1 MFFDIPE
8 EIKPY
13 LSCASMLRLKKIDM
27 NCGVNFTSLPIFC
40 NLSPYSRYDHSLRV
54 ASIIYYFTNDLPQ
67 TLSGLFHDIS
77 TPAFSHTIDFL
88 NGDYINQES
97 TEKGTRRMIE
107 KDVVLQQLLNNDGI
121 SISSVCDYHMYP
133 IADNDSPKLSSDR
146 LEYTLSNGVNYHF
159 ICEEEIEDIFYDIQ
173 IGINEMGEEEM
184 MFKHEIYAER
194 FAQLALKCG
203 MLYSSKQDR
212 YAMEM
217 LAHLIK
223 EYINQNILTYED
235 LYTDEQQVIQK
246 IKDDPKWIQYTNLSN
261 VIEDEAGM
269 IIPAKKRYIDPY
281 VLGKGRMS
289 QISDTI
295 KNEIDDFLYHDLQN
309 EKLIGVFKNGR

>member
-27 NCGVNFTSLPIFC
+27 NCGVNYTSLPIFC

-54 ASIIYYFTNDLPQ
+54 ACIIYYFTNDLKQ
-67 TLSGLFHDIS
+67 ALSGLFHDIS

-97 TEKGTRRMIE
+97 TETDTRQIIE
-107 KDVVLQQLLNNDGI
+107 KDTLLQQLLNKDGI
-121 SISSVCDYHMYP
+121 SVSSVCNYHMYT

-159 ICEEEIEDIFYDIQ
+159 ISEKEIKDIFFDIQ
-173 IGINEMGEEEM
+173 IGINEMNEEEM
-184 MFKHEIYAER
+184 MFRHEIYAEQFTR
-194 FAQLALKCG
+194 LALKCG
-203 MLYSSKQDR
+203 RLYSSKQDR
-212 YAMEM
+212 YAMEI
-217 LAHLIK
+217 LANLIK
-223 EYINQNILTYED
+223 EYIHQNILKYED
-235 LYTDEQQVIQK
+235 LYTDEQQVIQM
-246 IKDDPKWIQYTNLSN
+246 IKDDSKWIHYTNLSN
-261 VIEDEAGM
+261 VIEDESGM
-269 IIPAKKRYIDPY
+269 IIHAKKRYIDPY
-281 VLGKGRMS
+281 VLEKGRMS

>member
-1 MFFDIPE
+1 MFFDIPK

-13 LSCASMLRLKKIDM
+13 LSSESMLRLKKIDM
-27 NCGVNFTSLPIFC
+27 NCGVNYTSLPIFC
-40 NLSPYSRYDHSLRV
+40 NLLPYSRYDHSLRV
-54 ASIIYYFTNDLPQ
+54 ACIIYYFTKDLKQ
-67 TLSGLFHDIS
+67 ALSGLFHDIS

-97 TEKGTRRMIE
+97 TEKETIKIIE
-107 KDVVLQQLLNNDGI
+107 EDTLIQQLLKKDGI

-159 ICEEEIEDIFYDIQ
+159 ISEKETKDIFHDIQ
-173 IGINEMGEEEM
+173 IGINEENEEEM
-184 MFKHEIYAER
+184 MFQHEIYAER
-194 FAQLALKCG
+194 FTQLALQCG
-203 MLYSSKQDR
+203 RLYSSKQDR

-217 LAHLIK
+217 LSHFIK
-223 EYINQNILTYED
+223 EYINQNILKYED
-235 LYTDEQQVIQK
+235 LYTDEQQIIQK
-246 IKDDPKWIQYTNLSN
+246 IKGDSKWIHYTNLSE
-261 VIEDEAGM
+261 VKEDESG
-269 IIPAKKRYIDPY
+269 IIIHAKKRYIDPY

-295 KNEIDDFLYHDLQN
+295 KNEIDYFLYHDSQE

>member
-1 MFFDIPE
+1 MFFQIPE

-13 LSCASMLRLKKIDM
+13 LSSEAMLRLKKIDM
-27 NCGVNFTSLPIFC
+27 NCGVNYTSLPIFC
-40 NLSPYSRYDHSLRV
+40 NLLPYSRYDHSIRV
-54 ASIIYYFTNDLPQ
+54 SCIIYYFTKDLKQ
-67 TLSGLFHDIS
+67 ALSGLFHDIS

-88 NGDYINQES
+88 NGDYIHQES
-97 TEKGTRRMIE
+97 TERETREIIE
-107 KDVVLQQLLNNDGI
+107 SDTLIQQLLRKDRI
-121 SISSVCDYHMYP
+121 SISSVCDYHIYP

-159 ICEEEIEDIFYDIQ
+159 ISEEEVKDIFRDIQ
-173 IGINEMGEEEM
+173 IGINEENEEEM
-184 MFKHEIYAER
+184 MFQHEIYAER

-203 MLYSSKQDR
+203 KLYSSKQDR

-223 EYINQNILTYED
+223 KYMNQNILSYDD

-246 IKDDPKWIQYTNLSN
+246 IKDDSKWIRYTNLSD
-261 VIEDEAGM
+261 VIEDKSGM
-269 IIPAKKRYIDPY
+269 IVHAKKRYIDPF
-281 VLGKGRMS
+281 VLEKGRMS

-295 KNEIDDFLYHDLQN
+295 KNEINDFLYQDLQE
-309 EKLIGVFKNGR
+309 EKLIGVYKNGR